1 MQKIALD
8 VVIQMIRKMEILHTP
23 ESEEHADRTSAMAV
37 RIGDQLTLTNQEIEI
52 LKYGA
57 DVHDVG
63 KIFIDAT
70 ILDKK
75 GKLNKGQRAQMERH
89 CEIGFEALDVIK
101 PPQEILDVVL
111 CHQEHWDGSGY
122 PRKLKGEEIPLMAR
136 IVCIADVW
144 DALLS
149 DRSYRNAYSHVKALE
164 IMVQHSAWFDPRLF
178 GIFLG
183 IVRGES

>member
-1 MQKIALD
+1 MQKVALD

-37 RIGDQLTLTNQEIEI
+37 KIGDQLTLTNSEME
-52 LKYGA
+52 LLMYGA
-57 DVHDVG
+57 DIHDMG
-63 KIFIDAT
+63 KVFIDAN

-75 GKLNKGQRAQMERH
+75 GKLNKAQRAQMERH
-89 CEIGFEALDVIK
+89 CEIGYEALEVIK
-101 PPQEILDVVL
+101 PPKEILDIVL
-111 CHQEHWDGSGY
+111 YHQEHWDGSGY
-122 PRKLKGEEIPLMAR
+122 PCRLKGDDIPLMAR

-149 DRSYRNAYSHVKALE
+149 DRSYRNAYNQVKALE

-183 IVRGES
+183 IVRGS